1 MSQNHHIAL
10 RNWLLLCCFMVLAMA
25 VVGAITRLTES
36 GLSITEWK
44 PVAGTLPPLSA
55 ANWQKEFDLYKAS
68 PEFASK
74 HFWMNIDDFKNIY
87 VWEWSHRLLGRLI
100 GIVFALPL
108 LWFAIRKKIPA
119 GYGWKFIGL
128 LALGGAQG
136 FMGWYM
142 VKSGLVDRPSVSHF
156 RLATHL
162 ALAVLIFSFMWWIAL
177 DFIKRPAVT
186 PVSKGMLMHGGGMLF
201 FLAVTMIWG
210 AFTAGLD
217 GGMIYNTFPKMDAH
231 WIPPEL
237 TFNAPAW
244 INTLHAPAAVQFV
257 HRCLAIIT
265 GAGLIAFGL
274 HAKDTAL
281 TVMVLIQVGLG
292 VATLLSQVMI
302 PLAALHQAGAIIL
315 LALLLRR
322 LHILKHSGEINQTA

>member
-1 MSQNHHIAL
+1 MENRYCNAV
-10 RNWLLLCCFMVLAMA
+10 RNWLLFCCFMVLTMC

-36 GLSITEWK
+36 GLSITQWK
-44 PVAGTLPPLSA
+44 PITGALPPLSA
-55 ANWQKEFDLYKAS
+55 EHWQQEFDLYKNS

-74 HFWMNIDDFKNIY
+74 HFWMNLEDFKKIY
-87 VWEWSHRLLGRLI
+87 VWEWSHRLLGRMI

-108 LWFAIRKKIPA
+108 LWFAIRRQIPK
-119 GYGWKFIGL
+119 GYGWKFTGL

-156 RLATHL
+156 RLAAHL
-162 ALAVLIFSFMWWIAL
+162 GLAVVIFSLMWWYAL
-177 DFIKRPAVT
+177 DFMKRAT
-186 PVSKGMLMHGGGMLF
+186 AAPVAQGLVKHGWAMLVL
-201 FLAVTMIWG
+201 LALTMVWG

-231 WIPPEL
+231 WVPPEL

-244 INTLHAPAAVQFV
+244 YNALHAPAAVQFV
-257 HRCLAIIT
+257 HRVLAVIT
-265 GAGLIAFGL
+265 GLGILALGMRAR
-274 HAKDTAL
+274 DRAL
-281 TVMVLIQVGLG
+281 TAMVVIQVGLG
-292 VATLLSQVMI
+292 IATILSQVAI
-302 PLAALHQAGAIIL
+302 PLAALHQAGALIL

-322 LHILKHSGEINQTA
+322 LHIFKHTV

>member
-1 MSQNHHIAL
+1 MPHTSHTAI

-44 PVAGTLPPLSA
+44 PVTGALPPLTESH
-55 ANWQKEFDLYKAS
+55 WQQEFDLYKES
-68 PEFASK
+68 PEFKSK
-74 HFWMNIDDFKNIY
+74 HFWMGIDDFKNIY
-87 VWEWSHRLLGRLI
+87 MWEWSHRQLGRLI

-108 LWFAIRKKIPA
+108 LWFALRKQIPL

-156 RLATHL
+156 RLAAHL
-162 ALAVLIFSFMWWIAL
+162 GLAVLIFSLMWWIAL
-177 DFIKRPAVT
+177 DFIKKSDSH
-186 PVSKGMLMHGGGMLF
+186 PVSKGVLIHGWSMLAL
-201 FLAVTMIWG
+201 LALTMIWG

-244 INTLHAPAAVQFV
+244 VNALHAPAAVQFV
-257 HRCLAIIT
+257 HRCLAILAGI
-265 GAGLIAFGL
+265 GLIAFGMRT
-274 HAKDTAL
+274 KDHGLIT
-281 TVMVLIQVGLG
+281 MVFVQIGLG
-292 VATLLSQVMI
+292 IATIMSQVAI

-322 LHILKHSGEINQTA
+322 LHILKHS

>member
-1 MSQNHHIAL
+1 MHNTLI
-10 RNWLLLCCFMVLAMA
+10 RNWLLFCCLMVFTMC

-44 PVAGTLPPLSA
+44 PITGAIPPLSQEH
-55 ANWQKEFDLYKAS
+55 WQREFDLYKAS

-74 HFWMNIDDFKNIY
+74 HFWMDLEDFKNIY

-100 GIVFALPL
+100 GLVFALPL
-108 LWFAIRKKIPA
+108 LWFALRRQIPA
-119 GYGWKFIGL
+119 GYGRKFLVL

-156 RLATHL
+156 RLAAHL
-162 ALAVLIFSFMWWIAL
+162 GLAVLIFSLMWWYAL
-177 DFIKRPAVT
+177 DLMKKPAGAAVA
-186 PVSKGMLMHGGGMLF
+186 VSARLKKHGWAMLSL
-201 FLAVTMIWG
+201 LAITMVWG

-244 INTLHAPAAVQFV
+244 WNALHAPAAVQFV
-257 HRCLAIIT
+257 HRVLAMVT
-265 GAGLIAFGL
+265 GLGILALGLRARD
-274 HAKDTAL
+274 AAL
-281 TVMVLIQVGLG
+281 SVMVVIQVGLG
-292 VATLLSQVMI
+292 IATILSQVMI
-302 PLAALHQAGAIIL
+302 PVAALHQAGALIL

-322 LHILKHSGEINQTA
+322 LHRLQNQSGL

>member
-1 MSQNHHIAL
+1 MHERNGTAI
-10 RNWLLLCCFMVLAMA
+10 RNWLLFCCFMVLAMC

-44 PVAGTLPPLSA
+44 PITGAIPPLSKEH
-55 ANWQKEFDLYKAS
+55 WQQEFDLYKAS

-74 HFWMNIDDFKNIY
+74 HFWMEIEDFKKIY

-108 LWFAIRKKIPA
+108 LWFALRRQIPK
-119 GYGWKFIGL
+119 GYGRKFIGL

-142 VKSGLVDRPSVSHF
+142 VQSGLVDRPSVSHF
-156 RLATHL
+156 RLAAHL
-162 ALAVLIFSFMWWIAL
+162 GLAVVIFALMWWYAL
-177 DFIKRPAVT
+177 DFMKKAAAAPASPGLV
-186 PVSKGMLMHGGGMLF
+186 KHGWAMLVL
-201 FLAVTMIWG
+201 LALTMIWG

-244 INTLHAPAAVQFV
+244 YNALHAPAGAQFV
-257 HRCLAIIT
+257 HRVLAVL
-265 GAGLIAFGL
+265 AGLGILALGL
-274 HAKDTAL
+274 RARDRAL
-281 TVMVLIQVGLG
+281 TAMVLIQVGLG
-292 VATLLSQVMI
+292 IATILSQVAI
-302 PLAALHQAGAIIL
+302 PLAALHQAGALIL

-322 LHILKHSGEINQTA
+322 LHSFKYKVL

>member
-1 MSQNHHIAL
+1 MHNTLI
-10 RNWLLLCCFMVLAMA
+10 RNWLLFCCLMVFTMC

-44 PVAGTLPPLSA
+44 PITGAIPPLSQEH
-55 ANWQKEFDLYKAS
+55 WQREFDLYKAS

-74 HFWMNIDDFKNIY
+74 HFWMNLEDFKNIY

-100 GIVFALPL
+100 GLVFALPL
-108 LWFAIRKKIPA
+108 LWFALRRQIPA
-119 GYGWKFIGL
+119 GYGRKFLVL

-156 RLATHL
+156 RLAAHL
-162 ALAVLIFSFMWWIAL
+162 GLAVLIFSLMWWYAL
-177 DFIKRPAVT
+177 DLMKKPAGAAVA
-186 PVSKGMLMHGGGMLF
+186 VSAGLKKHGWAMLAL
-201 FLAVTMIWG
+201 LALTMVWG

-217 GGMIYNTFPKMDAH
+217 GGMIYNTFPKMDAY

-244 INTLHAPAAVQFV
+244 WNALHAPAAVQFV
-257 HRCLAIIT
+257 HRVLAMVT
-265 GAGLIAFGL
+265 GLGILALGLRARD
-274 HAKDTAL
+274 AAL
-281 TVMVLIQVGLG
+281 SVMVIIQVGLG
-292 VATLLSQVMI
+292 IATILSQVII
-302 PLAALHQAGAIIL
+302 PVAALHQAGALIL

-322 LHILKHSGEINQTA
+322 LHRLQNQSGL

>member
-1 MSQNHHIAL
+1 MGNHYCSAI
-10 RNWLLLCCFMVLAMA
+10 RNWLLLCCFMVLTMC

-44 PVAGTLPPLSA
+44 PVTGAIPPL
-55 ANWQKEFDLYKAS
+55 NETTWQQEFDLYKAS

-74 HFWMNIDDFKNIY
+74 HFWMDLEDFKKIY
-87 VWEWSHRLLGRLI
+87 AWEWSHRLLGRMI
-100 GIVFALPL
+100 GLVFALPL
-108 LWFAIRKKIPA
+108 LWFALRRQIPK
-119 GYGWKFIGL
+119 GYGKKFASL

-142 VKSGLVDRPSVSHF
+142 VQSGLVDRPSVSHF
-156 RLATHL
+156 RLAAHL
-162 ALAVLIFSFMWWIAL
+162 GLAVFIFSLMWWYAL
-177 DFIKRPAVT
+177 DFMKKTTAFPAA
-186 PVSKGMLMHGGGMLF
+186 SGLAKHGWAMLAL
-201 FLAVTMIWG
+201 LALTMIWG

-244 INTLHAPAAVQFV
+244 YNGIHTPAAVQFI
-257 HRCLAIIT
+257 HRVLAIIT
-265 GAGLIAFGL
+265 GLGILALGLRAQ
-274 HAKDTAL
+274 DRAL
-281 TVMVLIQVGLG
+281 TAMVLMQVGLG
-292 VATLLSQVMI
+292 IATLLSQVAI
-302 PLAALHQAGAIIL
+302 PLAALHQAGALIL

-322 LHILKHSGEINQTA
+322 LHIFKNSM

>member
-1 MSQNHHIAL
+1 MYNPAI

-25 VVGAITRLTES
+25 VVGAVTRLTES

-44 PVAGTLPPLSA
+44 PITGALPPMSA
-55 ANWQKEFDLYKAS
+55 EHWQQEFDLYKQS

-74 HFWMNIDDFKNIY
+74 HFWMSIEDFKKIY

-108 LWFAIRKKIPA
+108 LWFAIRRQIPQ

-156 RLATHL
+156 RLAAHL
-162 ALAVLIFSFMWWIAL
+162 GLAVLIFSLMWWMAL
-177 DFIKRPAVT
+177 DFIKKPASQA
-186 PVSKGMLMHGGGMLF
+186 VSKGLIMQGWGMLA
-201 FLAVTMIWG
+201 FLAITMVWG

-231 WIPPEL
+231 WVPPEL

-244 INTLHAPAAVQFV
+244 YNALHAPAAVQFV
-257 HRCLAIIT
+257 HRCLAILT
-265 GAGLIAFGL
+265 GIGLIAFGL
-274 HAKDTAL
+274 RAHDKAL
-281 TVMVLIQVGLG
+281 TAMVFIQVGLG
-292 VATLLSQVMI
+292 IGTILTQVDI
-302 PLAALHQAGAIIL
+302 HLAALHQACAIIL

-322 LHILKHSGEINQTA
+322 LHIIKHS